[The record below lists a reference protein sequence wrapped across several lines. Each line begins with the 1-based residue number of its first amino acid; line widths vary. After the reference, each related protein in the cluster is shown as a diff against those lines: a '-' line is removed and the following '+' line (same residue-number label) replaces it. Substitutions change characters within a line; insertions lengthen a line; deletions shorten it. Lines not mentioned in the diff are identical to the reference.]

1 MQAKEFINY
10 IKNPNSLEKN
20 SVKELQKLVNDFP
33 YFQSAHLLLSLASKK
48 WDASVYQKSLKKTA
62 IVVTNRSHLFN
73 LIQQFEISNTV
84 IEDSDHQK
92 LVVEE
97 VLEPIDSTKELNIL
111 KATELLIENS
121 DSEISETEFQQ
132 KTKPN
137 AEEVLENEIAKQVV
151 SAIVEKQ
158 MFNLSDTQL
167 VFNQNKEPENF
178 TDWLRLIQKS
188 NKQLSAEN
196 ILEKNINSKDI
207 YNHIKTRL
215 EKSKIITQESALNK
229 KLKNLALIDKII
241 EKSPGQIKIKDDQK
255 FYSPE
260 QNAKESLLENEHLVS
275 ETLAKIYALQG
286 SVNKAVRAYEIL
298 SLKFPQKSAYFASLI
313 QKLKNN

>member
-10 IKNPNSLEKN
+10 IKNPNSLEKD

-73 LIQQFEISNTV
+73 LIQQFEISNSV

-97 VLEPIDSTKELNIL
+97 VLEPVDSTKELNIL

-151 SAIVEKQ
+151 GAIVEKQ

-167 VFNQNKEPENF
+167 LFKQNKEPETF

-196 ILEKNINSKDI
+196 ILDTNTDNNTD
-207 YNHIKTRL
+207 IKTRL
-215 EKSKIITQESALNK
+215 EKGKIITQESALNK

-298 SLKFPQKSAYFASLI
+298 SLKFPQKSAYFAFLI

>member
-10 IKNPNSLEKN
+10 IKNPNSLEKD
-20 SVKELQKLVNDFP
+20 SVKDLQKLVNDFP

-84 IEDSDHQK
+84 IEDFDHQK

-111 KATELLIENS
+111 KATELLIESS

-132 KTKPN
+132 KTKPS

-151 SAIVEKQ
+151 GAIVEKQ

-167 VFNQNKEPENF
+167 LFKQNKEPETF

-196 ILEKNINSKDI
+196 ILDVNTDNNTD
-207 YNHIKTRL
+207 IKTRL
-215 EKSKIITQESALNK
+215 EKGKIITQESALNK

-260 QNAKESLLENEHLVS
+260 HNAKESLLENEHLVS

>member
-121 DSEISETEFQQ
+121 DSEISETGIQQ

-137 AEEVLENEIAKQVV
+137 AEDVLENEIAKQVV
-151 SAIVEKQ
+151 GAIVEKQ

-196 ILEKNINSKDI
+196 ILDTNTENNTD
-207 YNHIKTRL
+207 IKTRL
-215 EKSKIITQESALNK
+215 EKGKIITQESALNK

-241 EKSPGQIKIKDDQK
+241 ENSPGQIKIKDDQK

-260 QNAKESLLENEHLVS
+260 HNAKESLLENEHLVS

>member
-20 SVKELQKLVNDFP
+20 SVKDLQKLVNDFP

-73 LIQQFEISNTV
+73 LIQQFEISNSV

-121 DSEISETEFQQ
+121 DSEITETEFQQ

-196 ILEKNINSKDI
+196 ILDVNTENNTD
-207 YNHIKTRL
+207 IKTRL
-215 EKSKIITQESALNK
+215 EKGKIINQESALNK

>member
-73 LIQQFEISNTV
+73 LIQKVDISNIV
-84 IEDSDHQK
+84 IEDSNHQK

-97 VLEPIDSTKELNIL
+97 VLEPTDSTKELNIL

-121 DSEISETEFQQ
+121 DSEILETGIQQ

-137 AEEVLENEIAKQVV
+137 AEDVLENEIAKQVV

-158 MFNLSDTQL
+158 MLNLSDTQL

-196 ILEKNINSKDI
+196 ILDVNTENNTD
-207 YNHIKTRL
+207 IKTRL
-215 EKSKIITQESALNK
+215 EKGKIINQESALNK

-260 QNAKESLLENEHLVS
+260 NNAKESLLENEHLVS

>member
-151 SAIVEKQ
+151 GAIVEKQ
-158 MFNLSDTQL
+158 MLNLSDTQL

-196 ILEKNINSKDI
+196 ILDINTD
-207 YNHIKTRL
+207 NNTDIKTRL
-215 EKSKIITQESALNK
+215 EKGKIITQESALNK

-260 QNAKESLLENEHLVS
+260 HNAKESLLENEHLVS

>member
-151 SAIVEKQ
+151 GAIVEKQ

-196 ILEKNINSKDI
+196 ILDTNTENNND
-207 YNHIKTRL
+207 IKTRL

-241 EKSPGQIKIKDDQK
+241 ENSPGQIKIKDDQK

-260 QNAKESLLENEHLVS
+260 HNAKESLLENEHLVS

>member
-10 IKNPNSLEKN
+10 IKNPNSLEKE

-121 DSEISETEFQQ
+121 DSEITETEFQQ

-158 MFNLSDTQL
+158 MLNLSDTQL

-196 ILEKNINSKDI
+196 ILEVNTENNTD
-207 YNHIKTRL
+207 IKTRL
-215 EKSKIITQESALNK
+215 EKGKIITQESALNK

-241 EKSPGQIKIKDDQK
+241 ENSPGQIKIKDDQK

-260 QNAKESLLENEHLVS
+260 HNAKESLLENEHLVS

>member
-151 SAIVEKQ
+151 GAIVEKQ

-196 ILEKNINSKDI
+196 ILDTNTENNTD
-207 YNHIKTRL
+207 IKTRL
-215 EKSKIITQESALNK
+215 EKGKIITQESALNK

-241 EKSPGQIKIKDDQK
+241 ENSPGQIKIKDDQK

-260 QNAKESLLENEHLVS
+260 HNAKESLLENEHLVS

>member
-121 DSEISETEFQQ
+121 DSEILETGIQQ

-137 AEEVLENEIAKQVV
+137 AEDVLENEIAKQVV
-151 SAIVEKQ
+151 GAIVEKQ

-167 VFNQNKEPENF
+167 LFKQNKEPETF

-196 ILEKNINSKDI
+196 ILDTNIENNTD
-207 YNHIKTRL
+207 IKTRL

-241 EKSPGQIKIKDDQK
+241 ENSPGQIKIKDDQK

-260 QNAKESLLENEHLVS
+260 HNAKESLLENEHLVS

>member
-10 IKNPNSLEKN
+10 IKNPNSLEKD

-151 SAIVEKQ
+151 GAIVEKQ
-158 MFNLSDTQL
+158 MLNLSDTQL

-196 ILEKNINSKDI
+196 ILDINTD
-207 YNHIKTRL
+207 NNTDIKTRL
-215 EKSKIITQESALNK
+215 EKGKIITQESALNK

-241 EKSPGQIKIKDDQK
+241 ENSPGQIKIKDDQK

-260 QNAKESLLENEHLVS
+260 HNAKESLLENEHLVS

>member
-84 IEDSDHQK
+84 IEDFDHQK

-151 SAIVEKQ
+151 GAIVEKQ
-158 MFNLSDTQL
+158 MLNLSDTQL
-167 VFNQNKEPENF
+167 VFNQNKEPGNF

-196 ILEKNINSKDI
+196 ILDTNTENNSD
-207 YNHIKTRL
+207 IKTRL
-215 EKSKIITQESALNK
+215 EKSKIINQESALNK

-241 EKSPGQIKIKDDQK
+241 ENSPGQIKIKDDQK

-298 SLKFPQKSAYFASLI
+298 SLKFPQKSVYFASLI
-313 QKLKNN
+313 EKLKTNK

>member
-121 DSEISETEFQQ
+121 DSEISETGIQQ

-137 AEEVLENEIAKQVV
+137 AEDVLENEIAKQVV
-151 SAIVEKQ
+151 GAIVEKQ

-167 VFNQNKEPENF
+167 LFKQNKEPETF

-196 ILEKNINSKDI
+196 ILDTNIENNTD
-207 YNHIKTRL
+207 IKTRL
-215 EKSKIITQESALNK
+215 EKGKIITQESALNK

-241 EKSPGQIKIKDDQK
+241 ENSPGQIKIKDDQK

-260 QNAKESLLENEHLVS
+260 HNAKESLLENEHLVS

>member
-121 DSEISETEFQQ
+121 DSEILETGIQQ

-137 AEEVLENEIAKQVV
+137 AEDVLENEIAKQLVA
-151 SAIVEKQ
+151 AIVEKQ

-167 VFNQNKEPENF
+167 LFKQNKEPETF

-196 ILEKNINSKDI
+196 ILDTNIENNTD
-207 YNHIKTRL
+207 IKTRL
-215 EKSKIITQESALNK
+215 EKGKIITQESALNK

-241 EKSPGQIKIKDDQK
+241 ENSPGQIKIKDDQK

-260 QNAKESLLENEHLVS
+260 HNAKESLLENEHLVS

>member
-10 IKNPNSLEKN
+10 IKNPNSLEKE

-73 LIQQFEISNTV
+73 LIQQFDLSNSV

-121 DSEISETEFQQ
+121 DSEILETGIQQ

-137 AEEVLENEIAKQVV
+137 AEDVLENEIAKQVV
-151 SAIVEKQ
+151 GAIVEKQ

-167 VFNQNKEPENF
+167 LFKQNKEPETF

-196 ILEKNINSKDI
+196 ILEVNTENNTD
-207 YNHIKTRL
+207 IKTRL
-215 EKSKIITQESALNK
+215 EKGKIITQESALNK

-241 EKSPGQIKIKDDQK
+241 ENSPGQIKIKDDQK

-260 QNAKESLLENEHLVS
+260 HNAKESLLENEHLVS

>member
-73 LIQQFEISNTV
+73 LIQQFEISNSV

-97 VLEPIDSTKELNIL
+97 VLEPVDSTKELNIL

-137 AEEVLENEIAKQVV
+137 AEEVLESEIAKQVV

-158 MFNLSDTQL
+158 MNNLSDTQL
-167 VFNQNKEPENF
+167 FVKQNKEPENF

-196 ILEKNINSKDI
+196 ILDTNTENNTD
-207 YNHIKTRL
+207 IKTRL
-215 EKSKIITQESALNK
+215 EKGKIINQESALNK

-241 EKSPGQIKIKDDQK
+241 ENSPGQIKIKDDQK

-260 QNAKESLLENEHLVS
+260 HNAKESLLENEHLVS

>member
-73 LIQQFEISNTV
+73 LIQKVDISNIV

-151 SAIVEKQ
+151 GAIVEKQ
-158 MFNLSDTQL
+158 MLNLSDTQL

-196 ILEKNINSKDI
+196 ILDVNTENNTD
-207 YNHIKTRL
+207 IKTRL
-215 EKSKIITQESALNK
+215 EKGKIITQESALNK

-260 QNAKESLLENEHLVS
+260 HNAKESLLENEHLVS

>member
-1 MQAKEFINY
+1 MQANEFINY
-10 IKNPNSLEKN
+10 IKNPNSLEKD
-20 SVKELQKLVNDFP
+20 SVKDLQKLVNDFP

-73 LIQQFEISNTV
+73 LIQKIDISNII

-92 LVVEE
+92 LVVEQ

-121 DSEISETEFQQ
+121 DSEISETGIQQ

-137 AEEVLENEIAKQVV
+137 AEDVLENEIAKQVV

-158 MFNLSDTQL
+158 MLNLSDTQL

-196 ILEKNINSKDI
+196 ILDTNTENNTD
-207 YNHIKTRL
+207 IKTR
-215 EKSKIITQESALNK
+215 
-229 KLKNLALIDKII
+229 
-241 EKSPGQIKIKDDQK
+241 
-255 FYSPE
+255 
-260 QNAKESLLENEHLVS
+260 
-275 ETLAKIYALQG
+275 
-286 SVNKAVRAYEIL
+286 
-298 SLKFPQKSAYFASLI
+298 
-313 QKLKNN
+313 

>member
-121 DSEISETEFQQ
+121 DSEILETGIQQ

-137 AEEVLENEIAKQVV
+137 AEDVLENEIAKQVV
-151 SAIVEKQ
+151 GAIVEKQ
-158 MFNLSDTQL
+158 MLNLSDTQL

-196 ILEKNINSKDI
+196 ILEVNTENNTD
-207 YNHIKTRL
+207 IKTRL
-215 EKSKIITQESALNK
+215 EKGKIITQESALNK

-241 EKSPGQIKIKDDQK
+241 ENSPGQIKIKDDQK

-260 QNAKESLLENEHLVS
+260 HNAKESLLENEHLVS

>member
-20 SVKELQKLVNDFP
+20 SVKDLQKLVNDFP

-84 IEDSDHQK
+84 IEDFDHQK

-121 DSEISETEFQQ
+121 DSEITETEFQQ

-137 AEEVLENEIAKQVV
+137 AEEVLESEIAKQVV
-151 SAIVEKQ
+151 GAIVEKQ
-158 MFNLSDTQL
+158 MLNLSDTQL

-196 ILEKNINSKDI
+196 ILDINTD
-207 YNHIKTRL
+207 NNTDIKTRL
-215 EKSKIITQESALNK
+215 EKGKIITQESALNK

>member
-10 IKNPNSLEKN
+10 IKNPNSLEKE

-73 LIQQFEISNTV
+73 LIQQFDLSNSV

-121 DSEISETEFQQ
+121 DSEILETGIQQ

-137 AEEVLENEIAKQVV
+137 AEDVLENEIAKQVV
-151 SAIVEKQ
+151 GAIVEKQ

-167 VFNQNKEPENF
+167 LFKQNKEPETF

-196 ILEKNINSKDI
+196 ILDTNTENNTD
-207 YNHIKTRL
+207 IKTRL
-215 EKSKIITQESALNK
+215 EKGKIITQESALNK

-241 EKSPGQIKIKDDQK
+241 ENSPGQIKIKDDQK

-260 QNAKESLLENEHLVS
+260 HNAKESLLENEHLVS

>member
-121 DSEISETEFQQ
+121 DSEISETGIQQ

-137 AEEVLENEIAKQVV
+137 AEDVLENEIAKQVV
-151 SAIVEKQ
+151 GAIVEKQ

-167 VFNQNKEPENF
+167 LFKQNKEPENF

-196 ILEKNINSKDI
+196 ILDTNTENNTD
-207 YNHIKTRL
+207 IKTRL
-215 EKSKIITQESALNK
+215 EKGKIITQESALNK

-241 EKSPGQIKIKDDQK
+241 ENSPGQIKIKDDQK

-260 QNAKESLLENEHLVS
+260 HNAKESLLENEHLVS

>member
-1 MQAKEFINY
+1 MQANEFINY
-10 IKNPNSLEKN
+10 IKNPNSLEKE

-121 DSEISETEFQQ
+121 DSEISETEIQQ
-132 KTKPN
+132 KSKLN

-167 VFNQNKEPENF
+167 LFKQNKEPENF

-188 NKQLSAEN
+188 NKQLSGEN
-196 ILEKNINSKDI
+196 ILDTNIENNTDI
-207 YNHIKTRL
+207 NTRL
-215 EKSKIITQESALNK
+215 EKGKIITQESALNK

-241 EKSPGQIKIKDDQK
+241 ENSPGQIKIKDDQK

-260 QNAKESLLENEHLVS
+260 HNAKESLLENEHLVS

>member
-10 IKNPNSLEKN
+10 IKNPNSLEKE

-84 IEDSDHQK
+84 IEDFDHQK

-151 SAIVEKQ
+151 GALVEKQ
-158 MFNLSDTQL
+158 MLNLSDTQL

-196 ILEKNINSKDI
+196 ILDINTD
-207 YNHIKTRL
+207 NNTDIKTRL
-215 EKSKIITQESALNK
+215 EKGKIITQESALNK

>member
-20 SVKELQKLVNDFP
+20 SVKDLQKLVNDFP

-73 LIQQFEISNTV
+73 LIQQFEISNSV

-151 SAIVEKQ
+151 GAIVEKQ
-158 MFNLSDTQL
+158 MLNLSDTQL
-167 VFNQNKEPENF
+167 VFNQNKEPGNF

-196 ILEKNINSKDI
+196 ILDTNTENNSD
-207 YNHIKTRL
+207 IKTRL
-215 EKSKIITQESALNK
+215 EKSKIINQESALNK

-241 EKSPGQIKIKDDQK
+241 ENSPGQIKIKDDQK

-260 QNAKESLLENEHLVS
+260 HNAKESLLENEHLVS

-298 SLKFPQKSAYFASLI
+298 SLKFPQKSVYFASLI

>member
-10 IKNPNSLEKN
+10 IKNPNSLEKE

-84 IEDSDHQK
+84 IEDFDHQK

-196 ILEKNINSKDI
+196 ILDINTD
-207 YNHIKTRL
+207 NNTDIKTRL
-215 EKSKIITQESALNK
+215 EKGKIITQESALNK

-241 EKSPGQIKIKDDQK
+241 ENSPGQIKIKDDQK

-260 QNAKESLLENEHLVS
+260 HNAKESLLENEHLVS

>member
-10 IKNPNSLEKN
+10 IKNPNSLEKD

-151 SAIVEKQ
+151 GAIVEKQ
-158 MFNLSDTQL
+158 MLNLSDTQL

-196 ILEKNINSKDI
+196 ILDTNTENNTD
-207 YNHIKTRL
+207 IKTRL
-215 EKSKIITQESALNK
+215 EKGKIITQESALNK

-260 QNAKESLLENEHLVS
+260 HNAKESLLENEHLVS

>member
-20 SVKELQKLVNDFP
+20 SVKDLQKLVNDFP

-73 LIQQFEISNTV
+73 LIQQFEISNSV

-121 DSEISETEFQQ
+121 DSEITETEFQQ

-158 MFNLSDTQL
+158 MFNLSDTQFL
-167 VFNQNKEPENF
+167 FKQNKEPETF

-196 ILEKNINSKDI
+196 ILDTNIENNTD
-207 YNHIKTRL
+207 IKTRL
-215 EKSKIITQESALNK
+215 EKGKIITQESALNK

-241 EKSPGQIKIKDDQK
+241 ENSPGQIKIKDDQK

-260 QNAKESLLENEHLVS
+260 HNAKESLLENEHLVS

>member
-10 IKNPNSLEKN
+10 IKNPNSLEKD

-73 LIQQFEISNTV
+73 LIQQFDLSNSV

-92 LVVEE
+92 LAVED
-97 VLEPIDSTKELNIL
+97 VLEHLDSTKELNIL

-121 DSEISETEFQQ
+121 DSEISEIEFHK

-137 AEEVLENEIAKQVV
+137 AEEVLESEIAKQVV

-158 MFNLSDTQL
+158 MFNLSDTQFL
-167 VFNQNKEPENF
+167 FKQNKEPETF

-188 NKQLSAEN
+188 NKQISAEN
-196 ILEKNINSKDI
+196 ILDTNTENNTD
-207 YNHIKTRL
+207 IKTRL
-215 EKSKIITQESALNK
+215 EKGKIINQESALNK

-241 EKSPGQIKIKDDQK
+241 ENSPGQIKIKDDQK

-260 QNAKESLLENEHLVS
+260 HNAKESLLENEHLVS

>member
-84 IEDSDHQK
+84 IEDFDHQK

-151 SAIVEKQ
+151 GAIVEKQ
-158 MFNLSDTQL
+158 MLNLSDTQL

-196 ILEKNINSKDI
+196 ILDINTD
-207 YNHIKTRL
+207 NNTDIKTRL
-215 EKSKIITQESALNK
+215 EKGKIITQESALNK

>member
-151 SAIVEKQ
+151 GAIVEKQ

-167 VFNQNKEPENF
+167 LFKQNKEPETF

-196 ILEKNINSKDI
+196 ILEINTENNTD
-207 YNHIKTRL
+207 IKTRL
-215 EKSKIITQESALNK
+215 EKGKIITQESALNK

-241 EKSPGQIKIKDDQK
+241 ENSPGQIKIKDDQK

-260 QNAKESLLENEHLVS
+260 HNAKESLLENEHLVS

>member
-20 SVKELQKLVNDFP
+20 SVKDLQKLVNDFP

-84 IEDSDHQK
+84 IEDSYHQK

-121 DSEISETEFQQ
+121 DSEITETEFQQ

-196 ILEKNINSKDI
+196 ILDINTD
-207 YNHIKTRL
+207 NNTDIKTRL
-215 EKSKIITQESALNK
+215 EKGKIITQESALNK

>member
-10 IKNPNSLEKN
+10 IKNPNSLEKE

-62 IVVTNRSHLFN
+62 IVVTNRSYLFN
-73 LIQQFEISNTV
+73 LIQKVDISNIV

-121 DSEISETEFQQ
+121 DSEISETGVQQ

-137 AEEVLENEIAKQVV
+137 AEDVLENEIAKQVV
-151 SAIVEKQ
+151 GAIVEKQ

-167 VFNQNKEPENF
+167 LFKQNKEPETF

-188 NKQLSAEN
+188 NKQLSGEN
-196 ILEKNINSKDI
+196 ILDTNIENNTD
-207 YNHIKTRL
+207 IKTRL
-215 EKSKIITQESALNK
+215 EKGKIITQESALNK
-229 KLKNLALIDKII
+229 KLKNLAFLASVLIRHVSNLTAALNARSHPPCHARPIMKAARRYNTVT
-241 EKSPGQIKIKDDQK
+241 S
-255 FYSPE
+255 
-260 QNAKESLLENEHLVS
+260 QNAEDKASQGFRPAQTRRSHLIPKQLLANWS
-275 ETLAKIYALQG
+275 GFQ
-286 SVNKAVRAYEIL
+286 
-298 SLKFPQKSAYFASLI
+298 
-313 QKLKNN
+313 

>member
-10 IKNPNSLEKN
+10 IKNPNSLEKD
-20 SVKELQKLVNDFP
+20 SVKDLQKLVNDFP

-196 ILEKNINSKDI
+196 ILDINTD
-207 YNHIKTRL
+207 NNTDIKTRL
-215 EKSKIITQESALNK
+215 EKGKIITQESALNK

-241 EKSPGQIKIKDDQK
+241 ENSPGQIKIKDDQK

-260 QNAKESLLENEHLVS
+260 HNAKESLLENEHLVS

>member
-121 DSEISETEFQQ
+121 DSEILETGIQQ

-137 AEEVLENEIAKQVV
+137 AEDVLENEIAKQVV
-151 SAIVEKQ
+151 GAIVEKQ

-196 ILEKNINSKDI
+196 ILEVNTENNTD
-207 YNHIKTRL
+207 IKTRL
-215 EKSKIITQESALNK
+215 EKGKIITQESALNK

-241 EKSPGQIKIKDDQK
+241 ENSPGQIKIKDDQK

-260 QNAKESLLENEHLVS
+260 HNAKESLLENEHLVS

>member
-10 IKNPNSLEKN
+10 IKNPNSLEKE

-111 KATELLIENS
+111 KAELLTENS
-121 DSEISETEFQQ
+121 DSEISETGIQQ

-137 AEEVLENEIAKQVV
+137 AEDVLENEIAKQVV
-151 SAIVEKQ
+151 GAIVEKQ

-167 VFNQNKEPENF
+167 LFKQNKEPETF

-196 ILEKNINSKDI
+196 ILEVNTENNTD
-207 YNHIKTRL
+207 IKTRL
-215 EKSKIITQESALNK
+215 EKGKIITQESALNK

-241 EKSPGQIKIKDDQK
+241 ENSPGQIKIKDDQK

-260 QNAKESLLENEHLVS
+260 HNAKESLLENEHLVS

>member
-10 IKNPNSLEKN
+10 IKNPNSLEKD
-20 SVKELQKLVNDFP
+20 SVKDLQKLVNDFP

-84 IEDSDHQK
+84 IEDFDHQK

-132 KTKPN
+132 KTKPS

-151 SAIVEKQ
+151 GAIVEKQ
-158 MFNLSDTQL
+158 MFNLSDTQIL
-167 VFNQNKEPENF
+167 FKQNKEPETF

-196 ILEKNINSKDI
+196 ILEVNTENNTD
-207 YNHIKTRL
+207 IKTRL
-215 EKSKIITQESALNK
+215 EKGKIITQESALNK

-241 EKSPGQIKIKDDQK
+241 ENSPGQIKIKDDQK

-260 QNAKESLLENEHLVS
+260 HNAKESLLENEHLVS